1 MLGKR
6 SAQWGIFEAD
16 NLYLDL
22 VGKESFYGF
31 LASQRGQLFRDEEFA
46 MLYCADNGR
55 NSVPPSLLA
64 TALLLQTHDRVSDEE
79 AKERADFDLRWKV
92 GLGVG
97 LDQRP
102 FAKSTLQVFRA
113 QLIVHEKVQAVFK
126 KSLTF
131 ARQTGYLKKH
141 KIKTVLDTS
150 NILGRGAVKDTYNL
164 LADGIV
170 KLARVLADLAGE
182 TPDAVASG

>member
-79 AKERADFDLRWKV
+79 A
-92 GLGVG
+92 
-97 LDQRP
+97 
-102 FAKSTLQVFRA
+102 AKA
-113 QLIVHEKVQAVFK
+113 IQAVLQK
-126 KSLTF
+126 
-131 ARQTGYLKKH
+131 A
-141 KIKTVLDTS
+141 
-150 NILGRGAVKDTYNL
+150 
-164 LADGIV
+164 
-170 KLARVLADLAGE
+170 
-182 TPDAVASG
+182 